1 MSKVP
6 RYLERYRGEI
16 APALKDE
23 LGLSSVMEV
32 PRLEKIIVNM
42 GLGNVREDPKVLET
56 ALKELSQ
63 ITGQKAVATRSKKSI
78 SSFKIREGW
87 VVGAMV
93 TLRRWRMYD
102 FLDRF
107 INIAVP
113 RVRDFRGFSLKSFDG
128 RGNYSIGVREQV
140 IFPEIKYDEVDRV
153 RGMDIA
159 IVTTAGSDQHCLAL
173 LKAFGMPF
181 RERG

>member
-16 APALKDE
+16 LPALKEE

-32 PRLEKIIVNM
+32 PALEKIVVNM
-42 GLGNVREDPKVLET
+42 GTGNVRDEPKAMEV

-63 ITGQKAVATRSKKSI
+63 ITGQKAVTTRAKKSI
-78 SSFKIREGW
+78 STFKIREGW
-87 VVGAMV
+87 VVGACV
-93 TLRRWRMYD
+93 TLRRWKMYD

-113 RVRDFRGFSLKSFDG
+113 RIRDFRGFSAKSFDG
-128 RGNYSIGVREQV
+128 RGNYSIGIREQV

-159 IVTTAGSDQHCLAL
+159 IVTTAKSDQHCMAL